1 VLWKIFKTFFRV
13 GLFTIGGGYAML
25 PVLQEELTKR
35 CWLTDEE
42 CLDAIS
48 LVNGLPGPLVVN
60 GAAFMGYKMK
70 GVSGAFAAVTGAILP
85 SIGVILIVASVFSSV
100 TEHPWVQAFFT
111 GARPAVCALL
121 LYSMVR
127 MGRSAQ
133 LKRWYNAILAVAALL
148 AVRFLG
154 VPHGIAILSA
164 AVIGVLVCRFRP
176 GEQEEEE
183 EVHGPSR

>member
-1 VLWKIFKTFFRV
+1 MLWNIFKTFFRI

-25 PVLQEELTKR
+25 PALQEEMTKR

-60 GAAFMGYKMK
+60 GAAFMGYRMK
-70 GVSGAFAAVTGAILP
+70 GVGGAFAAVLGAITP
-85 SIGVILIVASVFSSV
+85 SIVVILMVAAMFSDIG
-100 TEHPWVQAFFT
+100 ENGYVQAFFL

-127 MGRSAQ
+127 MGRSAR
-133 LKRWYNAILAVAALL
+133 LKRWHNGGIAVIALL
-148 AVRFLG
+148 AVRFWG
-154 VPHGIAILSA
+154 VPHAVVILAAA
-164 AVIGVLVCRFRP
+164 AVGVGVCRFRP
-176 GEQEEEE
+176 GNQQEEGDHE
-183 EVHGPSR
+183 SLD

>member
-1 VLWKIFKTFFRV
+1 MLWNIFQTFFRV

-25 PVLQEELTKR
+25 PVLQEELTKC

-70 GVSGAFAAVTGAILP
+70 GVAGAFAAVFGAIMP
-85 SIGVILIVASVFSSV
+85 SIIVILIIASIFSDLTS
-100 TEHPWVQAFFT
+100 HPWVRAFFA

-127 MGRSAQ
+127 MGRSA
-133 LKRWYNAILAVAALL
+133 
-148 AVRFLG
+148 
-154 VPHGIAILSA
+154 
-164 AVIGVLVCRFRP
+164 
-176 GEQEEEE
+176 
-183 EVHGPSR
+183 

>member
-1 VLWKIFKTFFRV
+1 MLWKIFKTFFRV

-121 LYSMVR
+121 VYSMVR

-183 EVHGPSR
+183 DVHGPSL

>member
-1 VLWKIFKTFFRV
+1 MLFSIFKTFFRV

-25 PVLQEELTKR
+25 PVLQEELTRR
-35 CWLTDEE
+35 CWLTEGE

-60 GAAFMGYKMK
+60 GAVFMGYKMK
-70 GVSGAFAAVTGAILP
+70 GVPGAFAAVLGAITP
-85 SIGVILIVASVFSSV
+85 SILVILAVASVFSSF
-100 TEHPWVQAFFT
+100 TQHLWVQYFFA

-127 MGRSAQ
+127 MGRSAR
-133 LKRWYNAILAVAALL
+133 LGRWYNALMAVAALV

-154 VPHGIAILSA
+154 VPH
-164 AVIGVLVCRFRP
+164 AVIILAAALAGILVCRFRP
-176 GEQEEEE
+176 EEQKEDED
-183 EVHGPSR
+183 GPSV

>member
-1 VLWKIFKTFFRV
+1 MLWNIFKTFFRI

-25 PVLQEELTKR
+25 PALQEELTKR

-60 GAAFMGYKMK
+60 GAAFMGYRMK
-70 GVSGAFAAVTGAILP
+70 GVGGAFAAVLGAVTP
-85 SIGVILIVASVFSSV
+85 SIAVILAVAALFSDLA
-100 TEHPWVQAFFT
+100 ENNYVQAFFL

-127 MGRSAQ
+127 MGRSAR
-133 LKRWYNAILAVAALL
+133 LKKWYNAVLAAAALL
-148 AVRFLG
+148 AVRFFDI
-154 VPHGIAILSA
+154 PHA
-164 AVIGVLVCRFRP
+164 AVILAAAAAGILVCRFKP
-176 GEQEEEE
+176 EEQRE
-183 EVHGPSR
+183 EVEYESSD